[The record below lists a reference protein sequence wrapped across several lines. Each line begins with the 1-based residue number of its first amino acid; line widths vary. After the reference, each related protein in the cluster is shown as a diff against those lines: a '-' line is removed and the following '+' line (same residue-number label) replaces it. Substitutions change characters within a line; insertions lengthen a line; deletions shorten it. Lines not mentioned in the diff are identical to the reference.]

1 MPTLPQLPL
10 AVIANPTDLLPIDS
24 DGTTYA
30 VTVGTLL
37 GSTQPNMTLASGF
50 LLGRLSMG
58 AGGPEPIAL
67 GYGMMIDAGQLACD
81 YTIMAE
87 LESPAFTGA
96 PTAPTP

>member
-10 AVIANPTDLLPIDS
+10 AVIANPNDLIPIDN

-30 VTVGTLL
+30 VSVGTLL
-37 GSTQPNMTLASGF
+37 ASAQPNMTLGRGF
-50 LLGRLSMG
+50 LLGRLSTG
-58 AGGPEPIAL
+58 AGGPEPVAL
-67 GYGMMIDAGQLACD
+67 GYGMTIDEGQLACD

-87 LESPAFTGA
+87 LDSPTFIGA